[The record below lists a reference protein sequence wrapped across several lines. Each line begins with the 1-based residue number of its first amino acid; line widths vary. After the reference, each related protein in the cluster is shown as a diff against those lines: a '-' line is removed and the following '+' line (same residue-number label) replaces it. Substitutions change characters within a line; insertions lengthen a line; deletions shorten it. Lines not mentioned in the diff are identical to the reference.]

1 MKYLYIGL
9 GGAIGSILR
18 FVFSKFSQDL
28 FKATYFPI
36 GTLLVNII
44 GSFIIG
50 VIFEIYD
57 QNFAINQDLKFFLTT
72 GFCGGFTTFSTFSN
86 ETMIMVS
93 DGNFLYASVYI
104 FSSLFFSLLG
114 VYLGRLLIKYIA
126 SSL

>member
-18 FVFSKFSQDL
+18 FILSKFYQDL
-28 FKATYFPI
+28 FKASYFPI
-36 GTLLVNII
+36 GTLLVNVI

-50 VIFEIYD
+50 VIFELYD
-57 QNFAINQDLKFFLTT
+57 QNFALNQDLKFFLTT

-93 DGNFLYASVYI
+93 DGNIFYASIYI

-114 VYLGRLLIKYIA
+114 VYLGKLSVKIITSAL
-126 SSL
+126 